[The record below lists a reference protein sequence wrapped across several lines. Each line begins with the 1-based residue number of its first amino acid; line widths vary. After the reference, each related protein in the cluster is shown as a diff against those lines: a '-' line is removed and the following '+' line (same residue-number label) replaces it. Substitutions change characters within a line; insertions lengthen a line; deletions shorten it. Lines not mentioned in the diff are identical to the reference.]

1 MYRIAIIGFGVSGIF
16 TLAHIPTERLSD
28 VIVFESSCMAGDL
41 CALYAG
47 VTANITK
54 SDILTFFRRIPRW
67 SKNTFPLLDI
77 YEDSECPKLGDVCKQ
92 MLACIRNDL
101 RMIQLRIA
109 TVSSIQKIED
119 GWNIQTN
126 IGSFQSAR
134 VILCIGGQGKMLDL
148 PCPSIPLHIG
158 LSKPALS
165 HLVSSSD
172 TVVVFGTSHS
182 GTLVMKNL
190 KENKVH
196 SITGIYHGTKPFLF
210 ARDGESEGIKQ
221 DSAKIADEILAKSWG
236 DLTPQLIPSS
246 DFCAVFR
253 KVASATYVVYAHG
266 FETRPFL
273 CLDIS
278 GNPLQLNHNPETATF
293 EGYESSLFGFGM
305 AFPSI
310 YTSNHK
316 THKDIGFNGFITAI
330 SSALPAILE

>member
-16 TLAHIPTERLSD
+16 TLAHIPTERLSE

-119 GWNIQTN
+119 GWNIHTN

-165 HLVSSSD
+165 HLVSPSD

-196 SITGIYHGTKPFLF
+196 SITGIYH
-210 ARDGESEGIKQ
+210 
-221 DSAKIADEILAKSWG
+221 
-236 DLTPQLIPSS
+236 
-246 DFCAVFR
+246 
-253 KVASATYVVYAHG
+253 
-266 FETRPFL
+266 
-273 CLDIS
+273 
-278 GNPLQLNHNPETATF
+278 
-293 EGYESSLFGFGM
+293 
-305 AFPSI
+305 
-310 YTSNHK
+310 
-316 THKDIGFNGFITAI
+316 
-330 SSALPAILE
+330 